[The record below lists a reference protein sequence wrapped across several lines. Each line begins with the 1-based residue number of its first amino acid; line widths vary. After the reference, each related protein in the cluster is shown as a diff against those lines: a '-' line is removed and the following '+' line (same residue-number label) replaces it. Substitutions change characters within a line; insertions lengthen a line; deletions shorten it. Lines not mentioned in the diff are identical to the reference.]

1 MTGTVAF
8 RQALSLLNYTD
19 THGDG
24 GVPGGAA
31 LQRRALPVL
40 NQIVADLWYIGS
52 NEPFVPLAALG
63 EEIPLPL
70 PTVLN
75 VLPYG
80 VAMLLAQ
87 IEGDADNQT
96 LFAAQYDQRRSSAA
110 HAGERIRDHLP
121 TCGG

>member
-1 MTGTVAF
+1 MTGTAVF

-24 GVPGGAA
+24 GVPGGAT
-31 LQRRALPVL
+31 LYKRALPVL
-40 NQIVADLWYIGS
+40 NQTVADLWYIGS
-52 NEPFVPLAALG
+52 TEPFVPLTALG
-63 EEIPLPL
+63 DEIPLPL

-87 IEGDADNQT
+87 IEGDADNQA

-110 HAGERIRDHLP
+110 RAGGQILDRLP
-121 TCGG
+121 VCGG

>member
-1 MTGTVAF
+1 MTGTVVF

-31 LQRRALPVL
+31 LYKRALPVL

-52 NEPFVPLAALG
+52 DEPFVPLTAPSD
-63 EEIPLPL
+63 EIPLPL
-70 PTVLN
+70 PVVLG

-110 HAGERIRDHLP
+110 RTGGRICDRLP
-121 TCGG
+121 VCGG